1 MNNKYLV
8 GCNLRFSQYRG
19 FQLSMSLLR
28 LQGEYAHKNY
38 KRYWVLF
45 GIGMCLKQIWYNEQK
60 MAKYVIKLR
69 ILRRGAYHGLSGW
82 VGPKCNHLYPFIREA
97 RVKVFTEIHRD
108 VKTSHQKM
116 SKKQGTDSSLELP
129 QSTALLSCQP

>member
-1 MNNKYLV
+1 MPIKTTKDN
-8 GCNLRFSQYRG
+8 
-19 FQLSMSLLR
+19 
-28 LQGEYAHKNY
+28 
-38 KRYWVLF
+38 WVLF
-45 GIGMCLKQIWYNEQK
+45 GIGRCSKQIWYDERK

-69 ILRRGAYHGLSGW
+69 ILRRGAYHRLSGW

-97 RVKVFTEIHRD
+97 RVKVFTEIHRNRD